1 MESTNRSHP
10 IANNGASCGTAACK
24 CVYTTTRALE
34 PRPQP
39 EPSPHGTHVVAVVA
53 PVACENV
60 SAAQS
65 THAEDPVEFLNVPAG
80 Q

>member
-1 MESTNRSHP
+1 VAP
-10 IANNGASCGTAACK
+10 LPANVFTPLPEPEPL
-24 CVYTTTRALE
+24 LE
-34 PRPQP
+34 PWPQP

-53 PVACENV
+53 LVACENV